1 MSTLAALTLALAP
14 APASL
19 SATLIL
25 FRDTAEPLL
34 FKATLSIDG
43 TEIGRLGEK
52 RFLAVAL
59 PPGPHRI
66 EARWPALAGHRPAMV
81 TVRVAADTV
90 SYVELT
96 GTAAFWRTPAS
107 TALVR
112 RPEADGQTKVSACC
126 KPAH

>member
-1 MSTLAALTLALAP
+1 MSTLAALYLALAS

-34 FKATLSIDG
+34 FKPTLSIDG
-43 TEIGRLGEK
+43 TDIGRLGEN

-66 EARWPALAGHRPAMV
+66 EARWPALAGHRPATV
-81 TVRVAADTV
+81 TLRVKANSV

-96 GTAAFWRTPAS
+96 GTAAFWRTAAA
-107 TALVR
+107 TALVER
-112 RPEADGQTKVSACC
+112 AEDEGQSRVSACC
-126 KPAH
+126 KPVR